1 MKINS
6 KIYVAGH
13 KGMVGSAILRNL
25 KKKGYN
31 NFIVRSHKE
40 LNLINQKKVNKFIK
54 ENKPDYIFLAAA
66 KVGGINANNS
76 KRAQF
81 IYENL
86 AIQLNIIHAA
96 HLYDVKKLI
105 FLGSACIYPT
115 NSHQPIKE
123 EYLLSN
129 YLEKTNEP
137 YSIAKIAGIKLCE
150 NYYRQYDNNFISIM
164 PNNLYGPVDNFN
176 LETSH
181 VLPALVRKFH
191 EAKISNA
198 KMVEVWGTGS
208 PYREFLHV
216 DDMARACIFMME
228 KISARKLYE
237 MNISHL
243 NIGSSEEISIKNLAL
258 LIKKIT
264 GFKGGLVFNKSFPD
278 GMQRKLLDITKIN
291 NLGWMSSIKL
301 EEGIIS
307 VYKWYID
314 SLKNKIN

>member
-1 MKINS
+1 M
-6 KIYVAGH
+6 
-13 KGMVGSAILRNL
+13 
-25 KKKGYN
+25 
-31 NFIVRSHKE
+31 
-40 LNLINQKKVNKFIK
+40 
-54 ENKPDYIFLAAA
+54 
-66 KVGGINANNS
+66 
-76 KRAQF
+76 
-81 IYENL
+81 
-86 AIQLNIIHAA
+86 
-96 HLYDVKKLI
+96 
-105 FLGSACIYPT
+105 
-115 NSHQPIKE
+115 
-123 EYLLSN
+123 LSN

-164 PNNLYGPVDNFN
+164 PNNLYGPFDNFD

-278 GMQRKLLDITKIN
+278 GMQRKLLDTTKIN